1 MSHSVSFGRVAKRKN
16 STLQGGTSAAY
27 NVLFKNPTSL
37 DRPTFTLNASD
48 FDYNYARMG
57 DRYYF
62 VDDIVYRN
70 NDIAEVSCNLDTL
83 ATYKSEILASTQYVS
98 YSNVSGGMWLPDTRI
113 PIMRNAITNRAS
125 VSVDALST
133 TGSYILSVV
142 GKTGVDV
149 FRVSRGTIQ
158 SLIADLQDWR
168 DNLAAN
174 LKSTFDFTDELTAM
188 KSLANA
194 ITDTGAVG
202 NAYDVAVQCI
212 RSCIWVPFSSVIVG
226 GTETEIYL
234 GNYPTGLSGYKI
246 STSYHS
252 GNVSVSIPWH
262 YSDWRRTY
270 CESIYLYLPF
280 VGLINV
286 NVDDISTASSL
297 TIKFSVTASDGRI
310 VYQVGAGSQI
320 IGTYGGDCSMQ
331 IPIGINQLSSAGE
344 LVTTLGNGINKMV
357 SSGISG
363 AGGLA
368 SGNVVGAV
376 QGFTNLGMAGVS
388 TSYEVANVM
397 LSTHLSCIGGIGGGA
412 GAGLDLTA
420 HCISVS
426 RPTVCEPSAMSATMG
441 VPTMKPM
448 QLSSCSGFCQCANA
462 HVPLPAEG
470 WVMDTVDSYLNNG
483 FYIE

>member
-16 STLQGGTSAAY
+16 STLQGGTSAAF

-57 DRYYF
+57 NRYYF
-62 VDDIVYRN
+62 VDDITYRN
-70 NDIAEVSCNLDTL
+70 NDIVEVSCGLDTL

-98 YSNVSGGMWLPDTRI
+98 YSNVSGGLWLPDTRI

-149 FRVSRGTIQ
+149 FRVSRSTIQ
-158 SLIADLQDWR
+158 SIIADLQDWR

-188 KSLANA
+188 QSLANA

-234 GNYPTGLSGYKI
+234 GNYPTGLTGYKI
-246 STSYHS
+246 STNYHS
-252 GNVSVSIPWH
+252 GNISVSIPWH

-297 TIKFSVTASDGRI
+297 SIKFSVTASDGRI

-376 QGFTNLGMAGVS
+376 QGFTSLGMAGVS

-441 VPTMKPM
+441 VPTMKPLK
-448 QLSSCSGFCQCANA
+448 LSSCSGFCQCANA
-462 HVPLPAEG
+462 HVSLPAEG